1 MSLIVPYPTSDF
13 QQGACEFPVNH
24 FPLGRINELIFMA
37 YPAVL
42 GLYFS
47 RYKLNGFILEKRQQ
61 HPSRYYEDF
70 SGLQQRLLVFPH
82 KFFPMELCVISPQ
95 PVFTPVFR
103 HGVLS
108 WNRD

>member
-1 MSLIVPYPTSDF
+1 MPYPTSDF

-47 RYKLNGFILEKRQQ
+47 RYKLNGFILEKQQQ

-70 SGLQQRLLVFPH
+70 SGLQQRLLVSSQVFPDGTMH
-82 KFFPMELCVISPQ
+82 NNATTGFHPRFSPRRSKLE
-95 PVFTPVFR
+95 P
-103 HGVLS
+103 
-108 WNRD
+108 

>member
-13 QQGACEFPVNH
+13 LQGACEFPVNH

-47 RYKLNGFILEKRQQ
+47 RYKLNGFILEKFFRFATAIIG
-61 HPSRYYEDF
+61 F
-70 SGLQQRLLVFPH
+70 SSQVFPDGTMRNNATTGFH
-82 KFFPMELCVISPQ
+82 PRFSPRRSKLE
-95 PVFTPVFR
+95 P
-103 HGVLS
+103 
-108 WNRD
+108 

>member
-1 MSLIVPYPTSDF
+1 
-13 QQGACEFPVNH
+13 
-24 FPLGRINELIFMA
+24 MA

-47 RYKLNGFILEKRQQ
+47 RYKLNGFILEKQQQ

-82 KFFPMELCVISPQ
+82 KFFPDGTMRNNATTGFHPRFSPRRSKLE
-95 PVFTPVFR
+95 P
-103 HGVLS
+103 
-108 WNRD
+108 

>member
-1 MSLIVPYPTSDF
+1 M
-13 QQGACEFPVNH
+13 
-24 FPLGRINELIFMA
+24 IFMA

-47 RYKLNGFILEKRQQ
+47 RYKLNGFILEKQQQ

-82 KFFPMELCVISPQ
+82 KFFPMELCVIKPR
-95 PVFTPVFR
+95 PVFSRVFR

-108 WNRD
+108 

>member
-13 QQGACEFPVNH
+13 QQGACEFPVND
-24 FPLGRINELIFMA
+24 FPLGRINELILTA

-47 RYKLNGFILEKRQQ
+47 RYKLNGFILEKQQQ

-70 SGLQQRLLVFPH
+70 PGLQQRLLVFPRVFSGGTMRNDATTGFH
-82 KFFPMELCVISPQ
+82 PRFSPWRSKLE
-95 PVFTPVFR
+95 P
-103 HGVLS
+103 
-108 WNRD
+108 